1 MASKGNPNWIKGGQ
15 SPNPT
20 GRKAPRTDAVE
31 APATAVNAMG
41 GLARMVVGHLDGYLN
56 AQTGLGI
63 RGKDKTVG
71 TFFCPDVI
79 DTWTAEQIYRGDPIA
94 ARMVDMVPDDACSEL
109 PELCI
114 GEYEAPDYYKPEL
127 PGTSVMSG
135 RPLRKDAHHG
145 TSRPLNS
152 WERRVVQAVGRA
164 RRDAPAA
171 DTKSLNEEISHHL
184 GRGQLDAMTAIS
196 QAIKYRDVYGG
207 SAILIGA
214 NDYTTD
220 MRQPLDLA
228 KVRSLDYL
236 TVLEAR
242 ELLPLYFYNNPFA
255 PKFGRPALYQ
265 FVPWRKG
272 SPVNADLGP
281 NVTQVHE
288 SRLIVF
294 DGPRVSE
301 RPLNGALLGWS
312 DSKYTRV
319 GAALKS
325 YASAIQNI
333 DVLLSDFAQAIYKIK
348 GLAAS
353 LLQNPNALTDA
364 MMGIELCRSI
374 CRAVIIDEGEEFKR
388 ESTSLAGYADMI
400 DRLGLNVTVASGI
413 PHTRLFGT
421 SSKGMNA
428 TGEGDDRFYF
438 GGVSK
443 LQTHVVAP
451 AYLRLVEIEMA
462 VRGLD
467 PQNVTH
473 SVTFKPLWQPTELEI
488 AQTRLAVAQTDH
500 IYITDEVVSRE
511 EVALSRFGG
520 DGWSMET
527 RLDIEAR
534 AQYMSVLPPA
544 VDANPGPDPLELAAA
559 QAANQPPGAGE

>member
-1 MASKGNPNWIKGGQ
+1 MASKGNPNWIKGGK

-20 GRKAPRTDAVE
+20 GRAKRTDT
-31 APATAVNAMG
+31 PDGPTPVNVMG
-41 GLARMVVGHLDGYLN
+41 GLARMVMGHLDGYMN

-63 RGKDKTVG
+63 KGKDKTVG
-71 TFFCPDVI
+71 ACFTPDVI
-79 DTWTAEQIYRGDPIA
+79 DAWTAENIYRGDPIA
-94 ARMVDMVPDDACSEL
+94 ARMIDMVPDDACSDE

-114 GEYEAPDYYKPEL
+114 GDYEAPDYYKPEKPEL
-127 PGTSVMSG
+127 PGTSVMPG
-135 RPLRKDAHHG
+135 KPLRKDARTG
-145 TSRPLNS
+145 ASRPLNA

-164 RRDAPAA
+164 RHDARDA
-171 DTKSLNEEISHHL
+171 KSVSEEIAHHL
-184 GRGQLDAMTAIS
+184 GRSKLNAMGAIA
-196 QAIKYRDVYGG
+196 QAIKYRDAYGG

-220 MRQPLDLA
+220 LRQPLDLER
-228 KVRSLDYL
+228 VRGLNYL
-236 TVLEAR
+236 TVLESR
-242 ELLPLYFYNNPFA
+242 ELTPLYFYNDPFS
-255 PKFGRPALYQ
+255 PDFGKVALFQ
-265 FVPWRKG
+265 LVPWRKG
-272 SPVNADLGP
+272 AAIDPNIGP
-281 NVTQVHE
+281 HVTQIHS

-301 RPLNGALLGWS
+301 RQLSGALAGWG
-312 DSKYTRV
+312 DSKFTRV
-319 GAALKS
+319 GQALEA
-325 YASAIQNI
+325 YASAVQNVK
-333 DVLLSDFAQAIYKIK
+333 VLLADFAQAVYKIK
-348 GLAAS
+348 GLASS

-388 ESTSLAGYADMI
+388 ESTSLAGYADML
-400 DRLGLNVTVASGI
+400 DRLGLNVTVASGL

-438 GGVSK
+438 GGVGK
-443 LQTHVVAP
+443 VQTHIVAP

-462 VRGLD
+462 ARGLVPAD
-467 PQNVTH
+467 VTH
-473 SVTFKPLWQPTELEI
+473 SVAFKPLWQPTEKEI
-488 AQTRLAVAQTDH
+488 AETRKLVAETDH

-527 RLDIEAR
+527 NLDIEAR
-534 AQYMSVLPPA
+534 AQQMAVLPPP
-544 VDANPGPDPLELAAA
+544 VDANPQPDPLEVAAA
-559 QAANQPPGAGE
+559 QGALEPPGGEE